1 MMSQKTI
8 NAKLP
13 FRPFLMFPM
22 SLIKD
27 RKLSSHAR
35 AVYLALLV
43 FASKDDQKC
52 YATTETLQATV
63 GIGKSAFYKGL
74 DDPSGFEN
82 CRGALRF

>member
-52 YATTETLQATV
+52 YATTETFTGYCYAESE
-63 GIGKSAFYKGL
+63 K
-74 DDPSGFEN
+74 
-82 CRGALRF
+82 ALFIKAWTS